1 MVTRSPSAVGCPAA
15 MGWDH
20 PRSDGSALA
29 AIRSLAQHV
38 TTARLLRHNRG
49 LKTPEASTMPSF
61 DTVSELNGHEVA
73 NAVDQAN
80 RELGQRFDFKDT
92 GAVFELE
99 EFTVKMKAE
108 VDFQLK
114 QMLEILKLRLSK
126 RGIDLSCIEVKDAVT
141 NLASAQQDVVLKQ
154 GLDQEV
160 GKKLIRIIKDS
171 KLKVQASLQGDKVRI
186 TGKSRDDLQ
195 SAIQLLRAS
204 KVEMPLQF
212 NNFRD

>member
-1 MVTRSPSAVGCPAA
+1 V
-15 MGWDH
+15 
-20 PRSDGSALA
+20 
-29 AIRSLAQHV
+29 
-38 TTARLLRHNRG
+38 RHNRG
-49 LKTPEASTMPSF
+49 FRAPEAITMPSF
-61 DTVSELNGHEVA
+61 DTVSELNAHEVA

-99 EFTVKMKAE
+99 EFTVKMRAQ

-114 QMLEILKLRLSK
+114 QMLDILKLRLSK
-126 RGIDLSCIEVKDAVT
+126 RGIDLNCLDVKEPQT

-154 GLDQEV
+154 GIDQEI
-160 GKKLIRIIKDS
+160 GRKLVRIIKDS
-171 KLKVQASLQGDKVRI
+171 KLKVQASLQGDKVRV

-195 SAIQLLRAS
+195 SAIQLLRAA